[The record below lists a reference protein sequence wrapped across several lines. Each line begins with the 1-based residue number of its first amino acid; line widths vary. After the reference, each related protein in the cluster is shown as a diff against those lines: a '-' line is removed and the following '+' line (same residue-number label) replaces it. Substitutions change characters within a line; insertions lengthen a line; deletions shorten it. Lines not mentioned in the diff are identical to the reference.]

1 MNGLRKVECGLK
13 ERCLFFN
20 PHSAIPNPQS
30 KGEMMGHLLQDLRY
44 GARMLLKRPSFT
56 VVALLTLA
64 FGIGANTA
72 IFTVVNAALLR
83 PLPFREPDRLVHL
96 WESTP
101 QNQFGER
108 EASYPDYLDWK
119 AGTQAFEGL
128 AGYSRRSFA
137 LTGRETPDRFE
148 GAAVTDGFFQV
159 LGVAPVLGRSFQP
172 GEDKAGGA
180 RLVILSYGLWQR
192 RFGGDPNILGQSL
205 VLDANNYTVVGV
217 LPQSFQFAPAGAAEL
232 WVPLNPSQGQMS
244 RRFQHW
250 LNIVGRL
257 KPGVTMSQARAEM
270 AVVAASIAQQYPDS
284 HTGTGI
290 RLVALHEQIT
300 GKVRPILLILLG
312 AVGFVLLIA
321 CANVANLM
329 LARASARQKEI
340 AIRTAMG
347 ASRWRLIRQLLTESV
362 LLALLGGGIGLLL
375 AQWGVDLLIAAI
387 PQSQLSSMPYLQG
400 LGLDARVLLF
410 ALAVSLLTGI
420 VFGLAPAFQSS
431 KLNLLESLKE
441 GGRTSG
447 IHLRQGLR
455 NSLVVAEIAI
465 ALVLLVGAGL
475 MMKSLFRLLAVDPGF
490 KPDHLL
496 TMHVSL
502 PAVKYPED
510 GNVLAFHQ
518 QLLERIENLPG
529 VTGVG
534 SVSVLP
540 LLGGDTTRL
549 VVEGRPVPPPG
560 EELEANYRDVSN
572 SYFRTM
578 GVPLIR
584 GREFTDLDKQGAPE
598 VVIINQT
605 MANRLFPGQDP
616 IGQRLAFANNQV
628 KGLEIVGVVGDEKV
642 TRLDSA
648 TTPVIYV
655 SFLQDPTRTLNLV
668 VRTTFDPE
676 AVSVAARG
684 AIQSLDAD
692 LAVFGV
698 STMER
703 LINNSPS
710 TFLRRYPAFLIGVFA
725 GVALLLAM
733 VGIYG
738 VISYTVTQ
746 RTHEIGVRMALGAQR
761 SDIFKM
767 ILGQGLMLT
776 LAGVGCGLLAALVLT
791 RFLSSMLFGVTATDP
806 LTYAAVSLPLV
817 LIAMLASYI
826 PARRAT
832 KVDPMVALRYE

>member
-1 MNGLRKVECGLK
+1 
-13 ERCLFFN
+13 
-20 PHSAIPNPQS
+20 
-30 KGEMMGHLLQDLRY
+30 MGNLLQDLRY

-119 AGTQAFEGL
+119 AGTQTFEGL

-159 LGVAPVLGRSFQP
+159 LGVAPVLGRGFQP
-172 GEDKAGGA
+172 GEDKAGAA
-180 RLVILSYGLWQR
+180 RLVILSHGLWQR

-205 VLDANNYTVVGV
+205 VLDGNNYTVIGV

-257 KPGVTMSQARAEM
+257 KQGVTFEQARAEM
-270 AVVAASIAQQYPDS
+270 SVVAASIAQQYPDS

-290 RLVALHEQIT
+290 RLIALHEQIT

-362 LLALLGGGIGLLL
+362 LLALMGGGIGLLL
-375 AQWGVDLLIAAI
+375 AQWGVDLLVAAI

-410 ALAVSLLTGI
+410 ALAVSLVTGI

-431 KLNLLESLKE
+431 KLNLLESLKD

-447 IHLRQGLR
+447 IHVRQGLR

-490 KPDHLL
+490 NPDHLL

-502 PAVKYPED
+502 PTVKYPED
-510 GNVLAFHQ
+510 GNVIAFHQ

-578 GVPLIR
+578 GVPVIR
-584 GREFTDLDKQGAPE
+584 GREFTDLDKQGTPE

-616 IGQRLAFANNQV
+616 VGQHLAFANNQV

-648 TTPVIYV
+648 TTPVLYV
-655 SFLQDPTRTLNLV
+655 SFLQDPSRTLNLV
-668 VRTTFDPE
+668 VRTTSDPE
-676 AVSVAARG
+676 AISGAARG

-703 LINNSPS
+703 LISNSPS

-826 PARRAT
+826 PARKAT
-832 KVDPMVALRYE
+832 RVDPMVALRYE